1 MRGKTRIGVCAAVL
15 IVAVMLVP
23 AVALAAPRADVQVP
37 SWVTDAVNQVKAVAQ
52 AAADQLKP
60 IVAQAKADA
69 AKVASDTWAALKS
82 AKSFADIK
90 AALAQSAAQ
99 VKVIA
104 DGVKASA
111 APIVQ
116 AAAAQIKT
124 IIDNAIAAAGGL
136 PAALKAKVLQM
147 LDALKNLVP
156 VVPKVA

>member
-1 MRGKTRIGVCAAVL
+1 
-15 IVAVMLVP
+15 
-23 AVALAAPRADVQVP
+23 
-37 SWVTDAVNQVKAVAQ
+37 
-52 AAADQLKP
+52 
-60 IVAQAKADA
+60 
-69 AKVASDTWAALKS
+69 
-82 AKSFADIK
+82 
-90 AALAQSAAQ
+90 

-136 PAALKAKVLQM
+136 PASLKAKVLQM